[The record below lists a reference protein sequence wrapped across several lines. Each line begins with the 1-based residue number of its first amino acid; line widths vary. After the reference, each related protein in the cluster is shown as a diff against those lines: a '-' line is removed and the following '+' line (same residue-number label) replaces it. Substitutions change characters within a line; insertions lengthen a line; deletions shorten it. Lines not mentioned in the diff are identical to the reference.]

1 MVNKKVVVIST
12 IIALIVIAGIVT
24 FAITKSN
31 NYSES
36 TENNIKT
43 IMLQIIQ
50 LRIKLKKTR

>member
-1 MVNKKVVVIST
+1 MVNKKVVIIST

-43 IMLQIIQ
+43 ESTNILNLQKII
-50 LRIKLKKTR
+50 